1 VFVMTQVLP
10 AVPNSYS
17 DLLEGYVARAR
28 PPRLQAVLTH
38 METHA
43 DPPLTPGELARVGCM
58 SVRSLHAT
66 FQHELG
72 LSPMAHLRR
81 IRLDRVHAELLRAGH
96 ADERIGD
103 IAVRW
108 ASSTRAGSPGNT
120 RTGSA
125 SSRPTRP
132 AAPDPAQAGS
142 TQIGDDQATSPSTWN
157 TRA

>member
-1 VFVMTQVLP
+1 MTQVLP

-43 DPPLTPGELARVGCM
+43 DPPLTPRRAGQRGVHERPVAARDLPA
-58 SVRSLHAT
+58 RARP
-66 FQHELG
+66 F
-72 LSPMAHLRR
+72 AHGAPAADPPRP
-81 IRLDRVHAELLRAGH
+81 RVHAELLRAGH